1 MIQQNK
7 RKTMEEAS
15 KNLTEQSY
23 QYIKQ
28 QMEQNVL
35 EPGTRL
41 VNRKLAAELGVSAIP
56 VREAICRLA
65 SEGLVE
71 HIQGSGAFVR
81 EINREDLDELY
92 VLRDLLESFAAGEA
106 ALYISQSQLDDLQ
119 FIIDEMR
126 EITVNL
132 KKRKAKHATPTQFHH
147 WVDYETEFHGIL
159 IEASRNRLLKK
170 VIQEQRAITDVFY
183 ALRQLKHKIITPQ
196 SAEETCAGKERI
208 LEALR
213 KRDVN
218 LSRQI
223 MSEQIQA
230 GRRDVL
236 AFMRKQER
244 EKNAT

>member
-1 MIQQNK
+1 
-7 RKTMEEAS
+7 MEETS
-15 KNLTEQSY
+15 KNLTEHSY

-35 EPGTRL
+35 APGARL

-81 EINREDLDELY
+81 EIGREDLDELY

-106 ALYISQSQLDDLQ
+106 
-119 FIIDEMR
+119 
-126 EITVNL
+126 EITASIIE
-132 KKRKAKHATPTQFHH
+132 RKAKHTTPTQFER
-147 WVDYETEFHGIL
+147 WVDCETEFHEIL

-170 VIQEQRAITDVFY
+170 VIQDQRAITDVFY

-196 SAEETCAGKERI
+196 SAEETCAGKEQI
-208 LEALR
+208 LDALK
-213 KRDVN
+213 KRDAD

-236 AFMRKQER
+236 IFMRKQER
-244 EKNAT
+244 GKNAN

>member
-1 MIQQNK
+1 
-7 RKTMEEAS
+7 MEDTA
-15 KNLTEQSY
+15 KNLTEYSY
-23 QYIKQ
+23 HYIKQ

-35 EPGTRL
+35 APGTRL
-41 VNRKLAAELGVSAIP
+41 VNRKLAEELGVSAIP

-81 EINREDLDELY
+81 EISREDLDELY

-106 ALYISQSQLDDLQ
+106 AQFISQSQLEDLQ
-119 FIIDEMR
+119 FIIDELR
-126 EITVNL
+126 EISADL
-132 KKRKAKHATPTQFHH
+132 KERQARHTTPAQFNR
-147 WVDYETEFHGIL
+147 WVDCETEFHEIL

-183 ALRQLKHKIITPQ
+183 ALRQMKHKIITPA
-196 SAEETCAGKERI
+196 SAEETCLGKEQL
-208 LEALR
+208 LESLTN
-213 KRDVN
+213 RDPEQA
-218 LSRQI
+218 RRI

-244 EKNAT
+244 RKHAT

>member
-1 MIQQNK
+1 
-7 RKTMEEAS
+7 MEETS
-15 KNLTEQSY
+15 KNLTEYSY

-28 QMEQNVL
+28 QMEENVL
-35 EPGTRL
+35 PPGSRL
-41 VNRKLAAELGVSAIP
+41 VNRRLAEELGVSAIP

-81 EINREDLDELY
+81 EISRDDLDELY

-106 ALYISQSQLDDLQ
+106 AQFITQSQLEDLQ

-126 EITVNL
+126 EITANL
-132 KKRKAKHATPTQFHH
+132 KERQAKHTTPAQFNR
-147 WVDYETEFHGIL
+147 WVDCETEFHEIL

-196 SAEETCAGKERI
+196 SAEETCAGKEQL
-208 LEALR
+208 LEALS
-213 KRDVN
+213 KRDTS
-218 LSRQI
+218 LAREI

-230 GRRDVL
+230 GRRDVFN
-236 AFMRKQER
+236 FMRKQER

>member
-1 MIQQNK
+1 
-7 RKTMEEAS
+7 MEDTS
-15 KNLTEQSY
+15 KNLTEYSY

-35 EPGTRL
+35 SPGARL

-65 SEGLVE
+65 SEGFVE

-81 EINREDLDELY
+81 EIGREDLDELY

-106 ALYISQSQLDDLQ
+106 ALYITPQQLDDLQ
-119 FIIDEMR
+119 FIIDELR
-126 EITVNL
+126 EITVAITE
-132 KKRKAKHATPTQFHH
+132 RKAKHTTPTQFNR
-147 WVDYETEFHGIL
+147 WVDCETEFHEIL

-196 SAEETCAGKERI
+196 SAEETCAGKEQI
-208 LEALR
+208 LAAFR
-213 KRDVN
+213 NRDAD
-218 LSRQI
+218 LARQI

-244 EKNAT
+244 GRNAT

>member
-1 MIQQNK
+1 MQ
-7 RKTMEEAS
+7 EAS
-15 KNLTEQSY
+15 KNLTEHSY

-35 EPGTRL
+35 APGARL

-81 EINREDLDELY
+81 EISREDLDELY

-106 ALYISQSQLDDLQ
+106 ALYITPSQLEDLQ
-119 FIIDEMR
+119 FIIDELR
-126 EITVNL
+126 EITASIIE
-132 KKRKAKHATPTQFHH
+132 RKAKHATPSQFDR
-147 WVDYETEFHGIL
+147 WVDCETEFHEIL

-170 VIQEQRAITDVFY
+170 VIQDQRAITDVFY

-196 SAEETCAGKERI
+196 SAEETCAGKEQI
-208 LEALR
+208 LDALK
-213 KRDVN
+213 KRDAD

-244 EKNAT
+244 GKNAN

>member
-1 MIQQNK
+1 
-7 RKTMEEAS
+7 MEETS
-15 KNLTEQSY
+15 KNLTEYSY

-28 QMEQNVL
+28 QMEENVL
-35 EPGTRL
+35 PPGSRL
-41 VNRKLAAELGVSAIP
+41 VNRRLAEELGVSAIP

-81 EINREDLDELY
+81 EISRDDLDELY

-106 ALYISQSQLDDLQ
+106 AQFITQSQLEDLQ

-126 EITVNL
+126 EITANL
-132 KKRKAKHATPTQFHH
+132 KERQAKHTTPAQFNR
-147 WVDYETEFHGIL
+147 WVDCETEFHEIL

-196 SAEETCAGKERI
+196 SAEETCAGKEQL
-208 LEALR
+208 LEALS
-213 KRDVN
+213 KRDTS
-218 LSRQI
+218 LAREI

-236 AFMRKQER
+236 NFMRKQER

>member
-1 MIQQNK
+1 
-7 RKTMEEAS
+7 MEDVS

-23 QYIKQ
+23 QYIRQ

-35 EPGTRL
+35 APGTRL
-41 VNRKLAAELGVSAIP
+41 VNRKLAEELGVSAIP

-81 EINREDLDELY
+81 EISREDLDELY

-106 ALYISQSQLDDLQ
+106 AQFISQSQLEDLQ
-119 FIIDEMR
+119 FIIDDLR
-126 EITVNL
+126 EITADL
-132 KKRKAKHATPTQFHH
+132 QERQARHTTPAQFNR
-147 WVDYETEFHGIL
+147 WVDLETEFHEIL

-170 VIQEQRAITDVFY
+170 VIQDQRTITDVFY
-183 ALRQLKHKIITPQ
+183 ALRQLKHKIITPA
-196 SAEETCAGKERI
+196 SAEETCLGKEQ
-208 LEALR
+208 LLDALK
-213 KRDVN
+213 KRN
-218 LSRQI
+218 PEQARQI

-244 EKNAT
+244 GKHAT

>member
-1 MIQQNK
+1 
-7 RKTMEEAS
+7 MEETS
-15 KNLTEQSY
+15 KNLTEYSY

-28 QMEQNVL
+28 QMEENVL
-35 EPGTRL
+35 PPGSRL
-41 VNRKLAAELGVSAIP
+41 VNRRLAEELGVSAIP

-81 EINREDLDELY
+81 EISRDDLDELY

-106 ALYISQSQLDDLQ
+106 AQFITQSQLEDLQ

-126 EITVNL
+126 EITANL
-132 KKRKAKHATPTQFHH
+132 KERQAKHTTPAQFNR
-147 WVDYETEFHGIL
+147 WVDCETEFHEIL

-196 SAEETCAGKERI
+196 SAEETCAGKEQL
-208 LEALR
+208 LEALS
-213 KRDVN
+213 KRDTS
-218 LSRQI
+218 LAREI
-223 MSEQIQA
+223 MSVQIQA

-236 AFMRKQER
+236 NFMRKQER